1 MSSSSAI
8 DFYANAKRFK
18 ADMNANTSSDDG
30 SIDGYADRSSTS
42 SPSLLE
48 NSSPNSFPHMPLN
61 SITNKLNQVT
71 KPSFD
76 FATAYS
82 GLSSAA
88 QNYYSTPQNYEN
100 YANNFQSPHLNP
112 YTNQYN
118 MPSMNQTNQ
127 YPIYPNYQNYQNRL
141 MVNSNQNRSSLG
153 TSSSSADSSSIS
165 LNSPSHA
172 NDENTSP
179 VQHQIQRS
187 NPYNNLG
194 MKESTNQ
201 LQQSKPASAATNI
214 LNESSSSMSFNLG
227 SDENKGSSNN
237 TSKKRRPVPVDAK
250 DNTYWEKRRKN
261 NESAKRS
268 RDMRRMKE
276 EHISVRVIY
285 LEQENLQLRTENA
298 LLRSEVEKLRA
309 MMYTTQN

>member
-18 ADMNANTSSDDG
+18 ADLNANTSSDDG
-30 SIDGYADRSSTS
+30 SIDGYVDRSSTS

-48 NSSPNSFPHMPLN
+48 NSSPNSFPQMPLN
-61 SITNKLNQVT
+61 SITNKLNQAT

-76 FATAYS
+76 FATAYN

-88 QNYYSTPQNYEN
+88 QNYYSTPQSYEN
-100 YANNFQSPHLNP
+100 YATNFQSPHLNP
-112 YTNQYN
+112 YSNQYSMSN
-118 MPSMNQTNQ
+118 MYQPNQ
-127 YPIYPNYQNYQNRL
+127 YQNYQNYQNRL
-141 MVNSNQNRSSLG
+141 MVNNNRSSLG

-165 LNSPSHA
+165 LNSPTQTS
-172 NDENTSP
+172 DENTSP
-179 VQHQIQRS
+179 VQNQNQRL

-194 MKESTNQ
+194 MKDVSNQ
-201 LQQSKPASAATNI
+201 LQQSKPASNI
-214 LNESSSSMSFNLG
+214 LNESSSSINFSLG
-227 SDENKGSSNN
+227 ADENKSSTNN
-237 TSKKRRPVPVDAK
+237 ASKKRRPVPSDAK